1 MASRTRIISQSK
13 AVYVSPTGMKPIVGA
28 DAANKA
34 IASLS
39 GVLPKQLHRV
49 DTFSF
54 DVDLAGGRQDVREF
68 GQLARIGTIN
78 LGDLNPSFS
87 LGYYLGNGENEGLL
101 GFNGQ
106 GKAADGSL
114 RDQFISGILSE
125 SPLHREKNLFVS
137 TVAEGQDAFAT
148 AGTSA
153 TASAGGTQG
162 SFIEG
167 ATGRYTATELAGT
180 DVVSFGNC
188 NFESYTVNFSVGE
201 IPRVDIEGTA
211 ENVTFDTNASGI
223 YNPALNKEGG
233 RADTGQLMLGVP
245 STGNMDVLV
254 LRPEDVTLAFSK
266 DDFSFGGT
274 NISDMHV
281 QSASIEVPLSRT
293 PIEALGSAKA
303 VAKPLD
309 FPINVTMSVSAL
321 LKNIS
326 AGQIDKILTGNAGQ
340 ETTNIQLTVKGEDGK
355 TKHNFTMQKA
365 VVDSQ
370 GFSTSL
376 DDNETIEMV
385 FSTQIGGVNQ
395 TNQGFFYSGA
405 NAEQKVGYDKVAN
418 ENNVVTGAYFYPKL
432 NDKGQYSFSHDGP
445 SGQA

>member
-13 AVYVSPTGMKPIVGA
+13 AVYVSPTGMLPNVGA
-28 DAANKA
+28 AESASLKA
-34 IASLS
+34 SKLS

-54 DVDLAGGRQDVREF
+54 DIDIAGGRQDVREF
-68 GQLARIGTIN
+68 GQLARIGTIT

-101 GFNGQ
+101 GFNGL
-106 GKAADGSL
+106 GKAADGTL
-114 RDQFISGILSE
+114 QDQFISGILSE
-125 SPLHREKNLFVS
+125 DPLHREKNLFVS
-137 TVAEGQDAFAT
+137 TVAEGKDAFAT
-148 AGTSA
+148 EGVIA
-153 TASAGGTQG
+153 TASAGGHE
-162 SFIEG
+162 SAFIDEP
-167 ATGRYTATELAGT
+167 TGRYTKTELAGT
-180 DVVSFGNC
+180 DVVSLGNC
-188 NFESYTVNFSVGE
+188 NFESYTVNFAVGE
-201 IPRVDIEGTA
+201 IPRVDIDGTA
-211 ENVTFDTNASGI
+211 ENITFDTNASGV
-223 YNPALNKEGG
+223 YNPALNKAGG

-254 LRPEDVTLAFSK
+254 LRPEDVTLSFEEDS
-266 DDFSFGGT
+266 FTFGGT
-274 NISDMHV
+274 NLSDMHV

-326 AGQIDKILTGNAGQ
+326 AGQIDKILTGDAGN

-365 VVDSQ
+365 VMDSQ
-370 GFSTSL
+370 GFSQGL
-376 DDNETIEMV
+376 DDNETIDMV

-395 TNQGFFYSGA
+395 TDQGFFYSGA
-405 NAEQKVGYDKVAN
+405 NADQKVGYDKQTYT
-418 ENNVVTGAYFYPKL
+418 NNVVTGGFFYPKL
-432 NDKGQYSFSHDGP
+432 NTKGKYSQSEDG
-445 SGQA
+445 

>member
-114 RDQFISGILSE
+114 QDQFISGILSE

-148 AGTSA
+148 AGSTSTTSA
-153 TASAGGTQG
+153 
-162 SFIEG
+162 
-167 ATGRYTATELAGT
+167 
-180 DVVSFGNC
+180 
-188 NFESYTVNFSVGE
+188 
-201 IPRVDIEGTA
+201 
-211 ENVTFDTNASGI
+211 
-223 YNPALNKEGG
+223 
-233 RADTGQLMLGVP
+233 
-245 STGNMDVLV
+245 
-254 LRPEDVTLAFSK
+254 
-266 DDFSFGGT
+266 
-274 NISDMHV
+274 
-281 QSASIEVPLSRT
+281 
-293 PIEALGSAKA
+293 
-303 VAKPLD
+303 
-309 FPINVTMSVSAL
+309 
-321 LKNIS
+321 
-326 AGQIDKILTGNAGQ
+326 
-340 ETTNIQLTVKGEDGK
+340 
-355 TKHNFTMQKA
+355 
-365 VVDSQ
+365 
-370 GFSTSL
+370 
-376 DDNETIEMV
+376 
-385 FSTQIGGVNQ
+385 
-395 TNQGFFYSGA
+395 
-405 NAEQKVGYDKVAN
+405 
-418 ENNVVTGAYFYPKL
+418 
-432 NDKGQYSFSHDGP
+432 
-445 SGQA
+445 

>member
-1 MASRTRIISQSK
+1 
-13 AVYVSPTGMKPIVGA
+13 
-28 DAANKA
+28 
-34 IASLS
+34 
-39 GVLPKQLHRV
+39 
-49 DTFSF
+49 
-54 DVDLAGGRQDVREF
+54 
-68 GQLARIGTIN
+68 
-78 LGDLNPSFS
+78 
-87 LGYYLGNGENEGLL
+87 
-101 GFNGQ
+101 
-106 GKAADGSL
+106 
-114 RDQFISGILSE
+114 
-125 SPLHREKNLFVS
+125 
-137 TVAEGQDAFAT
+137 
-148 AGTSA
+148 
-153 TASAGGTQG
+153 
-162 SFIEG
+162 
-167 ATGRYTATELAGT
+167 
-180 DVVSFGNC
+180 
-188 NFESYTVNFSVGE
+188 
-201 IPRVDIEGTA
+201 
-211 ENVTFDTNASGI
+211 
-223 YNPALNKEGG
+223 
-233 RADTGQLMLGVP
+233 MLGVP

-254 LRPEDVTLAFSK
+254 LRPEDVTLSFTK

-309 FPINVTMSVSAL
+309 FPINVTMSVSSL

-326 AGQIDKILTGNAGQ
+326 AGQIDKILTGSAGQ

-376 DDNETIEMV
+376 DDNETIELV

-395 TNQGFFYSGA
+395 TNQGFFYSGE

-418 ENNVVTGAYFYPKL
+418 NNNVVTGGFFYPKL
-432 NDKGQYSFSHDGP
+432 NTKTQYSFSQDGP